1 MVTVMMVEVVV
12 GSPSR
17 WSLLAFTVQAAKMGS
32 VPTEGDHCLSLAGE
46 AGAEDAS
53 GLPGRNSCH
62 RQLFSPCGGAW
73 RVVATMVV
81 VVRALATMAVE
92 GGGGVLHATHFFHPQ
107 HQHQESPALC
117 PGYHREHP
125 QLLSSLLLSS
135 PQFCALVEARGMVTV
150 LGLWLGV

>member
-1 MVTVMMVEVVV
+1 MTVTMVEVVV

-62 RQLFSPCGGAW
+62 RQLFSSCGGAW

-81 VVRALATMAVE
+81 VVRAAATMVVVE
-92 GGGGVLHATHFFHPQ
+92 EVVVV
-107 HQHQESPALC
+107 
-117 PGYHREHP
+117 
-125 QLLSSLLLSS
+125 
-135 PQFCALVEARGMVTV
+135 FCARRIFFFA
-150 LGLWLGV
+150 GVGGCHGPGVPKML